1 MNSQIGIAERAKAI
15 FRDAARRAVVPLT
28 GSEVDDLVQRVLL
41 ALDARPNTASR
52 IREITVGTVL
62 CPSSSVAAELAMRLR
77 YLLGVGDVDPLFDL
91 PSLLDEKLN
100 VFLFPIEQNKL
111 AGGCALLDGSAV
123 IFISETAQ
131 DEALFTC
138 AHQLGHLAALSTRR
152 SNDDGANLDPADD
165 DSTVK
170 GPYEH
175 FADAFASEFLVPA
188 RGLGVAL
195 QKVRS
200 LLSVPGGSVGDIE
213 LLYLSRIFGVNFLTI
228 AKRCERAKLLPKGGA
243 VLLNQYLNDKFGGPE
258 CRAKEVGVLPRTTI
272 EIAPLPRSVELALS
286 EQFERGKAQV
296 ERAPAKP
303 SRLRTELMHA
313 RR

>member
-1 MNSQIGIAERAKAI
+1 
-15 FRDAARRAVVPLT
+15 
-28 GSEVDDLVQRVLL
+28 
-41 ALDARPNTASR
+41 
-52 IREITVGTVL
+52 
-62 CPSSSVAAELAMRLR
+62 MRLR